1 MIRTFRGKS
10 PRLGEGAWVAE
21 SAAVIGDV
29 VLGPRASIWYGAV
42 VRGDVEKI
50 RIGADTNIQD
60 NSVIHVDSSGFATVL
75 GNGITV
81 GHRVV
86 LHGCHIGDGALIG
99 IGAIV
104 MNGAEI
110 GAGAL
115 IGAGSLVSQG
125 TKIPPGVLAL
135 GTPCKVKRPLT
146 DEEKESLRESA
157 AHYVALAQEHRL
169 TDPAGGAR
177 RAEH

>member
-1 MIRTFRGKS
+1 MIRPFRGFN
-10 PRLGEGAWVAE
+10 PQLGEGAWVAE

-29 VLGPRASIWYGAV
+29 ALGPRANIWYGAV

-60 NSVIHVDSSGFATVL
+60 NSVIHVDSTGFSTIV
-75 GNGITV
+75 GQGVTV

-115 IGAGSLVSQG
+115 IGAGSLVTQG
-125 TKIPPGVLAL
+125 TKIPPGMLAM

-146 DEEKESLRESA
+146 DEEKEHLRESA
-157 AHYVALAQEHRL
+157 EHYVALAQEHR
-169 TDPAGGAR
+169 TGGAR
-177 RAEH
+177 KAAP